1 MQSGP
6 CGLVNYFLV
15 CGVSKRKGVA
25 HVALKEYLETL
36 MKDLSKMLS
45 SESVVGEP
53 ITVGQVTIVPV
64 VTVSFGFGTGGGEG
78 KDEKQNG
85 GNGAGGGAGGRITPT
100 AFLVV
105 NGDQVT
111 LLPVEKKGNT
121 VDRLID
127 TIPGLVDKL
136 NLKFGKGKKDA
147 PTESDTTDAAD
158 SEEIAVPV
166 ESTHTPE

>member
-1 MQSGP
+1 M
-6 CGLVNYFLV
+6 
-15 CGVSKRKGVA
+15 
-25 HVALKEYLETL
+25 ALKDYLETL
-36 MKDLSKMLS
+36 MKDLGKMLS

-64 VTVSFGFGTGGGEG
+64 VTVSFGFGTGGGEA
-78 KDEKQNG
+78 KDEKAQG

-100 AFLVV
+100 AFLVI
-105 NGDQVT
+105 NGDQVS

-127 TIPGLVDKL
+127 TIPGLMDKL

-147 PTESDTTDAAD
+147 AVEGEAAEAI
-158 SEEIAVPV
+158 SCEEVVVPA
-166 ESTHTPE
+166 EPANTPE

>member
-1 MQSGP
+1 MV
-6 CGLVNYFLV
+6 L
-15 CGVSKRKGVA
+15 RD
-25 HVALKEYLETL
+25 YLETL

-45 SESVVGEP
+45 SESVIGEP

-78 KDEKQNG
+78 KDEKQLG
-85 GNGAGGGAGGRITPT
+85 GTGAGGGAGGRISPT

-127 TIPGLVDKL
+127 TIPGLMDKL
-136 NLKFGKGKKDA
+136 NLKFGKTKKDSSFEESSEPIVSEEIIA
-147 PTESDTTDAAD
+147 PTETAN
-158 SEEIAVPV
+158 
-166 ESTHTPE
+166 TPE